1 MDNQDEHLAGLGAAF
16 LGGALVGAIAAL
28 LLAPAS
34 GQATR
39 ARLKDYADKTEQ
51 EVRERLK
58 GIQEA
63 IARCHEVCHGHQHK
77 ATDGPRAPVT

>member
-1 MDNQDEHLAGLGAAF
+1 MDNQDEQLIGLGAAF

-34 GQATR
+34 GRATR
-39 ARLKDYADKTEQ
+39 SRLKDYAEKTEQ
-51 EVRERLK
+51 EVRDHLK

-63 IARCHEVCHGHQHK
+63 IACCHDACHGHQHK
-77 ATDGPRAPVT
+77 TTEGPRAPVT